1 MSFLFFSGGR
11 STTLS
16 SFRAFFFLRW
26 SLYHPVYYKY
36 TLFFDKKQAFS
47 KLALEYI

>member
-11 STTLS
+11 TTTLS
-16 SFRAFFFLRW
+16 IN
-26 SLYHPVYYKY
+26 